1 MQQLVGELH
10 RQPFQHFFGRR
21 AFGKLAHGVVE
32 HLLAGA
38 FTFIAQGANQ
48 RHALAA
54 LLPCHKFVHFG
65 LHHRFGLG
73 GSSGA
78 GFFAVCHA
86 LCHVVHGKQG
96 DVRQLG
102 NAGFNVARHG

>member
-1 MQQLVGELH
+1 MVQ
-10 RQPFQHFFGRR
+10 
-21 AFGKLAHGVVE
+21 
-32 HLLAGA
+32 HLLARA
-38 FTFIAQGANQ
+38 FALIAQGANQ

-65 LHHRFGLG
+65 FHHRFGLG
-73 GSSGA
+73 GGGGA

-102 NAGFNVARHG
+102 NAGFYVARHG